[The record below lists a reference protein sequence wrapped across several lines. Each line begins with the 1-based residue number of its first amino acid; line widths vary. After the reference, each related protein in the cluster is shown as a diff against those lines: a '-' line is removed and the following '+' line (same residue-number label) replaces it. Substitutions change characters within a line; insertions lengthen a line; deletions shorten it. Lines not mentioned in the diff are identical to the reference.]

1 MYSQKQ
7 PRALAFSYASKPQRH
22 VWDFCISRSDLREL
36 KQALIG
42 RVGPANFK
50 YGRAVEP
57 ESTKTSPQCRHT
69 HSFQI
74 LSWNSASRPLFFF
87 HHIVPYVFLRI
98 WHIENSRASLWNPR
112 YSVKGDLPE
121 HFARTFSLIM
131 QILHESE
138 HVNFMTW
145 LIINLRLEVFYLQPC
160 SCEVTEV
167 TSILCPP

>member
-7 PRALAFSYASKPQRH
+7 PRAFSYASKPQRH

-42 RVGPANFK
+42 RVGPATFK